1 MFMTEPP
8 ANAVL
13 DDQGLQ
19 DGLNAISPKFGDI
32 CIRVAGEVWGQKLI
46 PQKWKAFFA
55 MTVDIA
61 NQGPSQAGSAF
72 RAHLAMAVKQGATRD
87 EVEELLVFLCGYCG
101 VNKLP
106 HFFTAVKEAFE
117 TEHAS

>member
-1 MFMTEPP
+1 MFMTKPP